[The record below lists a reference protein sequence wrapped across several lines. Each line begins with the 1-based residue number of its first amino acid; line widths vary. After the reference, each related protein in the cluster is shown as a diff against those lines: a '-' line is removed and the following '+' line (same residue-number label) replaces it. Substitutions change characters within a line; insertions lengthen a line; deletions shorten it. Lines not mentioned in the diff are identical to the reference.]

1 MTKDAYYFPHFCN
14 ARHDRKIK
22 RVTKQLGVEGYG
34 IYFMLLEVLREQ
46 SDYKYPISDVDL
58 LADEFGTSEAKV
70 IALIKNYDLFIV
82 DDCNMF
88 FSENLITN
96 MQPYIKMKEQRVLA
110 GKASAEKRKQ
120 LQPFNN
126 RLTTVQQSKVKESK
140 VKESKVFIAPT
151 ILEVKEYFKLNGYPE
166 SLAVRAFNHYDC
178 ANWVDTKG
186 NKVLN
191 WKQKIQTVWFK
202 EENKIK
208 DEGKPFFAVLKQ

>member
-140 VKESKVFIAPT
+140 VKEIVYTLPT
-151 ILEVKEYFKLNGYPE
+151 IDLVKEYFKLNGYPE
-166 SLAVRAFNHYDC
+166 TLAVKAFNYYDS
-178 ANWVDTKG
+178 AEWKDSKG
-186 NKVLN
+186 NKVKN
-191 WKQKIQTVWFK
+191 RKQKMQGVWFK

-208 DEGKPFFAVLKQ
+208 DEGKPFFPVLKQ

>member
-140 VKESKVFIAPT
+140 VKEIVYTLPT
-151 ILEVKEYFKLNGYPE
+151 IDLVKEYFKLNGYPE
-166 SLAVRAFNHYDC
+166 TLAVKAFNYYDS
-178 ANWVDTKG
+178 AEWKDSKG
-186 NKVLN
+186 NKVKN
-191 WKQKIQTVWFK
+191 WKQKMQGVWFK